1 MRQRASNLV
10 KAGTASILT
19 LTASVT
25 AGAQSKDIN
34 SILTQGKTLLRGAS
48 DLFVDIILILVGLAG
63 VVMVV
68 PNLIKHAKS
77 DPSASDAFIKL
88 GTGLII
94 AFVVIQFCRLVF

>member
-1 MRQRASNLV
+1 MKNRSRLTV
-10 KAGTASILT
+10 TASIAVISSLAT
-19 LTASVT
+19 SFSAR
-25 AGAQSKDIN
+25 AQSKDIN
-34 SILTQGKTLLRGAS
+34 SILSQAKNLLRGAS
-48 DLFVDIILILVGLAG
+48 DSFVDIILILVGIAG
-63 VVMVV
+63 VVMVL

>member
-1 MRQRASNLV
+1 MSSKSRLIIT
-10 KAGTASILT
+10 AGSSAILS
-19 LTASVT
+19 LAASVT

-34 SILTQGKTLLRGAS
+34 SILTQGKTLIRGAS
-48 DLFVDIILILVGLAG
+48 DTFVDIILILVGLAG

-88 GTGLII
+88 GTGLIL
-94 AFVVIQFCRLVF
+94 AFLVIQFCRLVF

>member
-1 MRQRASNLV
+1 
-10 KAGTASILT
+10 
-19 LTASVT
+19 
-25 AGAQSKDIN
+25 
-34 SILTQGKTLLRGAS
+34 
-48 DLFVDIILILVGLAG
+48 VDIILILVGLAG

>member
-1 MRQRASNLV
+1 MRQRPSKLV

-19 LTASVT
+19 LAASVS
-25 AGAQSKDIN
+25 ANAQSKDIN

-48 DLFVDIILILVGLAG
+48 DTFVDIILILVGLAG

-88 GTGLII
+88 GTGLIL